1 MEMNEIKRENRQALP
16 KYLLVLLLC
25 AIGGGALGFAAG
37 WVGHSSLSEEI
48 LETVGAAL
56 TALAPWAMAVTG
68 LGAVGA
74 IWALYR
80 RAKRLFSGWDGEDE
94 ATMDRAEELLNWG
107 LLLDSV
113 EMVLGMFFFA
123 VGMEGQGPGAVWC
136 FVLFILTMLLLVL
149 FQQKIGDLTRRMAPE
164 KQGSVYDLR
173 FKKKWLESC
182 DEAEQR
188 QIGQAAYKAFN
199 VVNGACGLLW
209 VLLILLSYAFHFSV
223 QLPVFL
229 VCLLWLLLSVTYT
242 LECIRLGRRKG

>member
-37 WVGHSSLSEEI
+37 WVGHSSLSKI
-48 LETVGAAL
+48 LETVAAAL

-149 FQQKIGDLTRRMAPE
+149 FQQKIVELDPE
-164 KQGSVYDLR
+164 DGPGKAG
-173 FKKKWLESC
+173 
-182 DEAEQR
+182 QR
-188 QIGQAAYKAFN
+188 
-199 VVNGACGLLW
+199 L
-209 VLLILLSYAFHFSV
+209 
-223 QLPVFL
+223 
-229 VCLLWLLLSVTYT
+229 
-242 LECIRLGRRKG
+242 